1 MPPRGILGQRLEEGF
16 HGAKEFILLYFNS
29 FLLFFACSLSSSG
42 LEAARRAFADDLERS
57 SVFVARRFISVLLI
71 VVAKRKG
78 SGVPVEN
85 RMIPLRQYDKKQSL
99 YFKRF
104 STRLF

>member
-1 MPPRGILGQRLEEGF
+1 MPPRGILVQRLEEDF
-16 HGAKEFILLYFNS
+16 HGAKEFILLFFNS

-71 VVAKRKG
+71 VVAKTKG
-78 SGVPVEN
+78 SGVPVES
-85 RMIPLRQYDKKQSL
+85 RIIPQRKYD
-99 YFKRF
+99 
-104 STRLF
+104 